1 MQNARAFLFS
11 REINMPFNGQ
21 KQTKNK
27 EDLTMII
34 GAILVH
40 GMFWTGVFTTIK
52 NVVIPATEGAI
63 DGIKQG
69 KKELKET
76 KKKDILDKETPA

>member
-1 MQNARAFLFS
+1 
-11 REINMPFNGQ
+11 
-21 KQTKNK
+21 
-27 EDLTMII
+27 MII

-69 KKELKET
+69 KKELKEA
-76 KKKDILDKETPA
+76 KKKSDILDKETPA